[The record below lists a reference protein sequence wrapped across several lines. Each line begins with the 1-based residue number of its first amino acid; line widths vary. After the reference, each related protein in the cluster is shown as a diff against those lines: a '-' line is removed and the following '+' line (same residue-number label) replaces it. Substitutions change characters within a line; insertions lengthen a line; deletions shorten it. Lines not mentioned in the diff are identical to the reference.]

1 MGNAGIDIR
10 RYHFI
15 QAIVPLSSHH
25 VYPSSRNQITIVI
38 LEAMTLLFLIIGYSL
53 SLEF

>member
-1 MGNAGIDIR
+1 MGNARIDIR
-10 RYHFI
+10 RDYI
-15 QAIVPLSSHH
+15 VQAVFPLSTYH
-25 VYPSSRNQITIVI
+25 VYPSSMDQITIVI

>member
-1 MGNAGIDIR
+1 MGNASIDIR
-10 RYHFI
+10 RYYII
-15 QAIVPLSSHH
+15 QAIIPLSTHH

-38 LEAMTLLFLIIGYSL
+38 LEAMTLLFLIIGYPL